1 MAAATRHALGVRG
14 VHGASRM
21 ELVPGNDDLRA
32 TGPGVKL
39 TYDDFVLFP
48 DDGKRHEL
56 IDGEHYVTPSP
67 TLKHQK
73 VLGNLHLLIG
83 MWLEEHPIGQ
93 IYVAPFDVVFSMFD
107 VVEPD
112 LLYMSNERAAE
123 VLTDANVQ
131 GAPELVIEI
140 GSPSTRKRDETIKR
154 RLYERA
160 GVSEYWVVDPELDVV
175 RVYRSGAE
183 GFERPVELST
193 EANDVL
199 STPLLSGLA
208 LPLPRIFRL

>member
-1 MAAATRHALGVRG
+1 
-14 VHGASRM
+14 M
-21 ELVPGNDDLRA
+21 ELVPGSDDVRPASL
-32 TGPGVKL
+32 GVKL

-67 TLKHQK
+67 NTKHQK
-73 VLGNLHLLIG
+73 VSGNLHLLMG
-83 MWLEEHPIGQ
+83 TWLEAHPIGQ
-93 IYVAPFDVVFSMFD
+93 VFFAPFDVVFSRFD

-123 VLTDANVQ
+123 VLTEANVQ
-131 GAPELVIEI
+131 GTPELVIEI
-140 GSPSTRKRDETIKR
+140 GSPRTRKRDETIKR

-175 RVYRSGAE
+175 RVYRRGAN
-183 GFERPVELST
+183 GFERPVELRDDT
-193 EANDVL
+193 NDVL
-199 STPLLSGLA
+199 TTPLLPGLQM
-208 LPLPRIFRL
+208 PLSRVFRA

>member
-1 MAAATRHALGVRG
+1 MRVPARCSHST
-14 VHGASRM
+14 SKM
-21 ELVPGNDDLRA
+21 ELVPGNDDVRLNS
-32 TGPGVKL
+32 PGVKL

-56 IDGEHYVTPSP
+56 IDGEHFVTPSP

-83 MWLEEHPIGQ
+83 NWLEQQPIGQ
-93 IYVAPFDVVFSMFD
+93 IYCAPFDVVFSTFD

-112 LLYMSNERAAE
+112 LLYMSNERAEA
-123 VLTDANVQ
+123 VLTEANVQ

-140 GSPSTRKRDETIKR
+140 GSPSTRQRDETIKR

-160 GVSEYWVVDPELDVV
+160 GVSEYWFVDPEIDVV
-175 RVYRSGAE
+175 RVYRRNAE
-183 GFERPVELST
+183 GFARPLELT
-193 EANDVL
+193 AEAGDTL
-199 STPLLSGLA
+199 TTPLLSGLS
-208 LPLPRIFRL
+208 LPLSRIFRL